1 MERFTEISI
10 SLEFVWISFF
20 QGGGMI
26 TAITANDIDSL
37 LEGFAPFMISLMCL
51 AKYINFFYNF
61 KQVSLPSL
69 RKSLVSK
76 LTLTFTWITQMKR
89 LLDIMREDWEIYK
102 KLRNE
107 YDLLCEQY
115 AIGKKITIS
124 FVGKATLQLA
134 IQRLKVINTVSISY
148 VLTF

>member
-1 MERFTEISI
+1 MDFLLLGWRYDNCHNCQRHRLATGRFRAFYDQFDVPREVYQFLLQFQTGKFEI
-10 SLEFVWISFF
+10 V
-20 QGGGMI
+20 
-26 TAITANDIDSL
+26 
-37 LEGFAPFMISLMCL
+37 FA
-51 AKYINFFYNF
+51 
-61 KQVSLPSL
+61 V
-69 RKSLVSK
+69 SLVSK

-115 AIGKKITIS
+115 AIGKKITVS

>member
-1 MERFTEISI
+1 
-10 SLEFVWISFF
+10 
-20 QGGGMI
+20 
-26 TAITANDIDSL
+26 
-37 LEGFAPFMISLMCL
+37 
-51 AKYINFFYNF
+51 
-61 KQVSLPSL
+61 
-69 RKSLVSK
+69 
-76 LTLTFTWITQMKR
+76 MKR

-102 KLRNE
+102 KLRIE
-107 YDLLCEQY
+107 YDLLSEQY